1 MTKLVIAACCIFML
15 NAASAAEITA
25 SYMYAI
31 CVQGDPSCGT
41 YLRGVYDGVRTGKDI
56 ICPRGDI
63 EDEARRGRRE
73 DRQGVE
79 QQGAEAGIPAE
90 QQKTGGAEI
99 AGQEAQGGVIFSTA
113 E

>member
-1 MTKLVIAACCIFML
+1 MTKLIIAACCVFMS

-63 EDEARRGRRE
+63 EDVQLRE
-73 DRQGVE
+73 RFIASMAAAQRLKNYDVDK
-79 QQGAEAGIPAE
+79 PAATMALASF
-90 QQKTGGAEI
+90 K
-99 AGQEAQGGVIFSTA
+99 FFMPCK
-113 E
+113 